1 MKRRIARA
9 LRRVRAARSQALIPL
24 LMGAHEREIIKSDDL
39 VVAFHKTLEILADL
53 VCDVPLAPK
62 HVAKMISTLIRNSA
76 MPRSLLDKSAL
87 PADFLEF
94 SSRRSSIRWMLALVN
109 EDG

>member
-1 MKRRIARA
+1 MPH
-9 LRRVRAARSQALIPL
+9 SQALVPL
-24 LMGAHEREIIKSDDL
+24 LMGAHEREIVKSDDL

-62 HVAKMISTLIRNSA
+62 HVAKMISTLIRNGA

-94 SSRRSSIRWMLALVN
+94 YMNAQEYIDEILALVN
-109 EDG
+109 EGS